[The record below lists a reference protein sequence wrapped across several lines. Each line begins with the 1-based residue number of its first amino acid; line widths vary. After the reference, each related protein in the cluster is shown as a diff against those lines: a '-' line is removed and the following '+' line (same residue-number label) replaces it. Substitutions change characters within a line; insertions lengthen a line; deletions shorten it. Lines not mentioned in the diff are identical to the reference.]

1 MVDSDLSLPCCEG
14 HEVSQSRPRDY
25 FCSFEK
31 SVFCFWI
38 YFNFSFWQNVC
49 FVYLLFNFRENVQ
62 KARVILNESVVNN
75 YHCSRQSSINSLIPS
90 FPLPLLFVCGWV
102 CACACMRVQVCVCVS
117 VFSTIYACAKSILS
131 WRFLGIKSTHFC
143 PSGI

>member
-1 MVDSDLSLPCCEG
+1 MVDSDLSLPCWEG
-14 HEVSQSRPRDY
+14 HELSQSRPRDY

-31 SVFCFWI
+31 SVFCFRF

-62 KARVILNESVVNN
+62 KARVILNES
-75 YHCSRQSSINSLIPS
+75 RLIIITALVSPPLTLS
-90 FPLPLLFVCGWV
+90 FRLFLCRYCLFVGGFV
-102 CACACMRVQVCVCVS
+102 RVCVCVRRC
-117 VFSTIYACAKSILS
+117 VCVCLCFQLFMPVPKSILS